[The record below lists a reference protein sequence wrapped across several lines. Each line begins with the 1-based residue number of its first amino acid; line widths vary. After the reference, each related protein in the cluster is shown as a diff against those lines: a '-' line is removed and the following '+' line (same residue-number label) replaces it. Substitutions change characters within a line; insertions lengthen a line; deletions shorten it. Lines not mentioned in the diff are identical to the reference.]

1 MRDYAVEIDAGD
13 YERRL
18 DIFAEKLRSI
28 EAHDSSD
35 FRLGL
40 NRFSHLT
47 EDEFASMY
55 RRPMSR
61 VPAPPVDAVA
71 PETPDS
77 VDWVAEG
84 VVTRVYEQGACAACW
99 TFAASGAL
107 EGAFALASGRKG
119 ANLTAF
125 SQQQIV
131 ECDNITWHGKRVDN
145 GCHGTW
151 YGMDSAYTYIEG
163 NGGLCT
169 EAAYPYVGATSTDWT
184 TCHAAENGC
193 AIVPGSA
200 PANHTDVAPASEA
213 ALAAAVAKQPV
224 SVVVDASC
232 QGFMSYAG
240 GVWTKDCGTKLDHAV
255 LVVGY
260 GFDAPSNT
268 SYWKV
273 KNSWGAAWGEAGYV
287 RLARGLA
294 GAGGHGIMDIASTAS
309 YPTFA

>member
-1 MRDYAVEIDAGD
+1 MELAFIVGCLAVAAAQPNDRARFDAWMRDYAVEIDAGD

-107 EGAFALASGRKG
+107 EGAFALATGRKG

-145 GCHGTW
+145 GCF
-151 YGMDSAYTYIEG
+151 
-163 NGGLCT
+163 
-169 EAAYPYVGATSTDWT
+169 V
-184 TCHAAENGC
+184 
-193 AIVPGSA
+193 
-200 PANHTDVAPASEA
+200 
-213 ALAAAVAKQPV
+213 
-224 SVVVDASC
+224 
-232 QGFMSYAG
+232 
-240 GVWTKDCGTKLDHAV
+240 
-255 LVVGY
+255 
-260 GFDAPSNT
+260 
-268 SYWKV
+268 
-273 KNSWGAAWGEAGYV
+273 
-287 RLARGLA
+287 
-294 GAGGHGIMDIASTAS
+294 
-309 YPTFA
+309 TF